1 MFAVCKAV
9 IWQMSDDINEGTRSE
24 VITDYGA
31 RQQGE
36 CHEPAEHEPA
46 EQPKPFDWS
55 GVCCRDL
62 RLGRRLR
69 PARDTRQVELR
80 AGRDHRAVLLP
91 PTPIVAAHTRTSPLT
106 LLTHH

>member
-1 MFAVCKAV
+1 MLAVCKAV

-36 CHEPAEHEPA
+36 CHEPAE
-46 EQPKPFDWS
+46 QPKAFDWS
-55 GVCCRDL
+55 GVCCRDR

-69 PARDTRQVELR
+69 PATAARQVELR
-80 AGRDHRAVLLP
+80 AGRDHRAVLGDP
-91 PTPIVAAHTRTSPLT
+91 RAVVGAETGG
-106 LLTHH
+106 